1 MRLLVAA
8 ALSALAST
16 TAQAA
21 PIYLNCLIV
30 SGEIRTEVQVTADEA
45 NGAATVFIPSIG
57 RTANMVAAFR
67 PAEVII
73 SDRIAFYR
81 IDRRTLAIER
91 TIRLLSDVDRGTCKI
106 EKAPTR
112 AF

>member
-1 MRLLVAA
+1 MRFLVAA

-16 TAQAA
+16 TAHAA

-30 SGEIRTEVQVTADEA
+30 SGDIKMEVQVTADEA
-45 NGAATVFIPSIG
+45 NGAATVFIPSVG
-57 RTANMVAAFR
+57 RTVSMVAAFR

-73 SDRIAFYR
+73 SDRFGFYR
-81 IDRRTLAIER
+81 IDRRSLAIER
-91 TIRLLSDVDRGTCKI
+91 TIRMLSGVDRGTCKI